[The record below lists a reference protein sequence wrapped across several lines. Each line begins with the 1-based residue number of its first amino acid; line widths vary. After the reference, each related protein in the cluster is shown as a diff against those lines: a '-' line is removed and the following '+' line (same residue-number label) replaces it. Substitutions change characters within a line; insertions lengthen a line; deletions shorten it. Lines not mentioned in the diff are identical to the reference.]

1 MAFTVIVVGVS
12 YAMGLA
18 AAQLV
23 NTEFRGQ
30 RWFRTLFLVPYAMP
44 VYVAVIA
51 WSFMLDRDNGALN
64 ALLGDLHLVGDTP
77 PFWLIGSNA
86 FWSIVMTTVW
96 RLWPFAFLMM
106 LAGMQ
111 NIPQELYEAA
121 AVDGATPC
129 ERFRHITLPLLRP
142 VTGVLM
148 IILFLWTFNEF
159 NTAYVLFGPAPPKSA
174 DLLSL
179 HIYVNSFVNLN
190 FGLGSAMSVML
201 LLFLLVVTM
210 AYVRCSAWGVSALRK
225 RSLGGKV
232 APRRRPGDPVLRHA
246 LPALHDRDL
255 VAQAARRRALE
266 VPLDPDEPHDRA
278 VQGHLEDDPARAL
291 LREQPDRLGERDGH
305 LRHARDLRGLRDLAL
320 PLPRAHGV
328 QHHGAVDP
336 DVPGD
341 PVPAAAVRDLRE
353 HRAVVRDHALRDVPR
368 G

>member
-1 MAFTVIVVGVS
+1 MTAVHESVARPEPRARRRQSRMLSRRRLPYLLIIPALIFELLIHLLPLLAGVGISFLGLTQFYIRNWSSAPVVGLDNYRKALDFGGPIGDGLLHSFGITVAFTVIVVGVS

-23 NTEFRGQ
+23 STEFRGQ

-51 WSFMLDRDNGALN
+51 WSFMLYPDNGALN

-96 RLWPFAFLMM
+96 RLWPFAFLMI

-121 AVDGATPC
+121 AVDGASPLR
-129 ERFRHITLPLLRP
+129 RFRHITLPLLRP

-190 FGLGSAMSVML
+190 FGLGSAMSVLL

-210 AYVRCSAWGVSALRK
+210 AYVRVFRVG
-225 RSLGGKV
+225 
-232 APRRRPGDPVLRHA
+232 
-246 LPALHDRDL
+246 
-255 VAQAARRRALE
+255 
-266 VPLDPDEPHDRA
+266 
-278 VQGHLEDDPARAL
+278 
-291 LREQPDRLGERDGH
+291 GERV
-305 LRHARDLRGLRDLAL
+305 A
-320 PLPRAHGV
+320 
-328 QHHGAVDP
+328 
-336 DVPGD
+336 
-341 PVPAAAVRDLRE
+341 
-353 HRAVVRDHALRDVPR
+353 
-368 G
+368 

>member
-1 MAFTVIVVGVS
+1 MTAVHESVARPEPRARRRQSRLLSRRRLPYLLIVPALIFELLIHLIPLLAGVGISFLGLTQFYIRNWSSAPVVGLGNYQKALDFGGPIGDGLLHSFGITAAFTVIVVGLS

-23 NTEFRGQ
+23 STEFRGQ

-96 RLWPFAFLMM
+96 RLWPFAFLMI

-121 AVDGATPC
+121 AVDGATPLR
-129 ERFRHITLPLLRP
+129 RFRHITLPLLRP
-142 VTGVLM
+142 VTGVLL

-210 AYVRCSAWGVSALRK
+210 TYVRVFRVG
-225 RSLGGKV
+225 
-232 APRRRPGDPVLRHA
+232 
-246 LPALHDRDL
+246 
-255 VAQAARRRALE
+255 
-266 VPLDPDEPHDRA
+266 
-278 VQGHLEDDPARAL
+278 
-291 LREQPDRLGERDGH
+291 GERT
-305 LRHARDLRGLRDLAL
+305 A
-320 PLPRAHGV
+320 
-328 QHHGAVDP
+328 
-336 DVPGD
+336 
-341 PVPAAAVRDLRE
+341 
-353 HRAVVRDHALRDVPR
+353 
-368 G
+368 

>member
-1 MAFTVIVVGVS
+1 
-12 YAMGLA
+12 MGLA

-23 NTEFRGQ
+23 STEFRGQ

-96 RLWPFAFLMM
+96 RLWPFAFLMI

-121 AVDGATPC
+121 AVDGASPLR
-129 ERFRHITLPLLRP
+129 RFRHITLPLLRP

-210 AYVRCSAWGVSALRK
+210 AYVRVFRVG
-225 RSLGGKV
+225 
-232 APRRRPGDPVLRHA
+232 
-246 LPALHDRDL
+246 
-255 VAQAARRRALE
+255 
-266 VPLDPDEPHDRA
+266 
-278 VQGHLEDDPARAL
+278 
-291 LREQPDRLGERDGH
+291 GERV
-305 LRHARDLRGLRDLAL
+305 A
-320 PLPRAHGV
+320 
-328 QHHGAVDP
+328 
-336 DVPGD
+336 
-341 PVPAAAVRDLRE
+341 
-353 HRAVVRDHALRDVPR
+353 
-368 G
+368 